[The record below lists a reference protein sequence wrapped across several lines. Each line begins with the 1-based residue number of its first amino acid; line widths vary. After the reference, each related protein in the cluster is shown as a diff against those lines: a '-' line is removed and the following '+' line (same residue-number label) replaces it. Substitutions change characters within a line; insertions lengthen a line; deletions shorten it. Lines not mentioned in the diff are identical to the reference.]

1 MEKIFSLN
9 FTEKEQLSLDTYFK
23 SKKILPIAKKD
34 KRIREV
40 DIKKLINSGHD
51 LDAKVILDIVS
62 PAGDFDVFI
71 SHYHENED
79 IALKIAATLRAQGF
93 KPFVD
98 SQYWLHFDDV
108 ANELNKLHLHKDKEN
123 GSDLYDHSKTKMI
136 QKHCDVLLLSA
147 LFQVMSK
154 CKYLIFI
161 SPPEKMLGIER
172 YSKYETKNPKTY
184 SPWIYWELIFVALL
198 VKDRENLTESLK
210 HSTFNSIPKISYPL
224 STKKMKTISMNDI
237 INNKWHEK

>member
-9 FTEKEQLSLDTYFK
+9 FTEVEQLLFDTYFK
-23 SKKILPIAKKD
+23 SKRIPPIAKKD
-34 KRIREV
+34 KRMRES
-40 DIKKLINSGHD
+40 DIKELINSGHD

-62 PAGDFDVFI
+62 PTGDFDVFI
-71 SHYHENED
+71 SHYHENEE
-79 IALKIAATLRAQGF
+79 IALKIAATLQAQGF

-108 ANELNKLHLHKDKEN
+108 AKDLNELHLHKDKDN
-123 GSDLYDHSKTKMI
+123 GSDVYDHSKTKMI

-147 LFQVMSK
+147 LSQVMSK

-161 SPPEKMLGIER
+161 SPPEKMVGIEH

-184 SPWIYWELIFVALL
+184 SPWIYWELIFAELL
-198 VKDRENLTESLK
+198 IKDKENFTEGLK
-210 HSTFNSIPKISYPL
+210 HSTFDSVPKIAYPL
-224 STKKMKTISMNDI
+224 SIQKMKQISIQDI
-237 INNKWHEK
+237 MSNGWYEK

>member
-9 FTEKEQLSLDTYFK
+9 FVEKEQLLLDKYVN
-23 SKKILPIAKKD
+23 SKKIPLITKKD
-34 KRIREV
+34 KGMREA
-40 DIKKLINSGHD
+40 DIKKLINSGND
-51 LDAKVILDIVS
+51 LDAKAILDIVS
-62 PAGDFDVFI
+62 PTGDFDVFI

-79 IALKIAATLRAQGF
+79 ITLKIAAMLRAQGF

-98 SQYWLHFDDV
+98 SQYWLHFDAIAD
-108 ANELNKLHLHKDKEN
+108 ELNELHLHKDQEN

-147 LFQVMSK
+147 LSQVMSK

-161 SPPEKMLGIER
+161 SLPEKMLGIQC
-172 YSKYETKNPKTY
+172 YSNYKTKKPKTY
-184 SPWIYWELIFVALL
+184 SPWIYWELIFAQLL
-198 VKDRENLTESLK
+198 VKDRKNLTEGLK
-210 HSTFNSIPKISYPL
+210 HSTFDSIPKISYPL
-224 STKKMKTISMNDI
+224 STKEMKKISMTDI